1 MSKSIVKNAGM
12 NILHRFLSVVF
23 PLISSMYVSRTLGV
37 SGVGEVASAQNLVTY
52 FTFVSALGIPTYGVR
67 EIAKTKTN
75 HQECNKVF
83 SELFCINFIS
93 TTLSLIAYYIT
104 IFLVNRGGQVSVI
117 HYTFSALIALN
128 YFNIEWMY
136 QGFEDYKY
144 ITIRS
149 VAIKIT
155 ALLLML
161 LFVRGEEDVLPYTLC
176 ICFGTAGNNIL
187 NMVKMN
193 RYVYFSF
200 SGLHLKKHM
209 NAILTLFASTIA
221 IELYS
226 LLDTTMLTVMS
237 NTKTVGYY
245 TNAVK
250 IVKIAASMITALGG
264 VLLPRLS
271 LYFQQEDRDAI
282 RSTMQQFFDL
292 IKLLFIPSC
301 VGLCLVANA
310 LTVTLFGENF
320 LPSAMT
326 IRILAPL
333 VIFMPMSAFFSQIVL
348 TVGREKDYFFSVA
361 AGTVINAIL
370 NAILIPIFFQNGAAI
385 ASVATEFIILVAMCF
400 AAQRVQH
407 ISYLSG
413 QTIGMIVSALT
424 MAVVIIMTNQII
436 CAMPWPLVLVIQI
449 VVGGITYALM
459 LIILKN
465 KQIYDLIERQKKA
478 ANKNP
483 H

>member
-1 MSKSIVKNAGM
+1 
-12 NILHRFLSVVF
+12 
-23 PLISSMYVSRTLGV
+23 
-37 SGVGEVASAQNLVTY
+37 
-52 FTFVSALGIPTYGVR
+52 
-67 EIAKTKTN
+67 
-75 HQECNKVF
+75 
-83 SELFCINFIS
+83 
-93 TTLSLIAYYIT
+93 
-104 IFLVNRGGQVSVI
+104 
-117 HYTFSALIALN
+117 
-128 YFNIEWMY
+128 
-136 QGFEDYKY
+136 
-144 ITIRS
+144 
-149 VAIKIT
+149 
-155 ALLLML
+155 
-161 LFVRGEEDVLPYTLC
+161 
-176 ICFGTAGNNIL
+176 
-187 NMVKMN
+187 
-193 RYVYFSF
+193 
-200 SGLHLKKHM
+200 
-209 NAILTLFASTIA
+209 
-221 IELYS
+221 
-226 LLDTTMLTVMS
+226 MS

-292 IKLLFIPSC
+292 ITLLCIPSC